1 MRSRLRLRKARW
13 GLLLALIPGLLGI
26 GLTHWAPS
34 ASLEKAG
41 GLDQLFL
48 LRGPRTPP
56 AEVCVVAID
65 DDSYGVLERDNT
77 LPWPRGLHA
86 ELIRT
91 LKREGARA
99 VAFDVLFTDPGA
111 DPAQDAS
118 LTAALAESNNV
129 VLGASMELTQDPLFN
144 EARLLEP
151 LETFKGAAAAVAE
164 VNLSTDSDGVLRYAW
179 PAREGHPG
187 LALAAYELAT
197 GDTSQRTANARQL
210 DYYGPARTIKTV
222 SIYQALD
229 PTQYLPP
236 GFFKN
241 KLVFVGVSMGAAAG
255 LAAKDEF
262 LTPYRGAH
270 GSMTFG
276 VEVHATLAANLLERR
291 EIKLLDRRSEVV
303 LLLLLPLVAS
313 LTFMALRPLVGGAA
327 FLALL
332 AAPWVMAYFAFSMAN
347 LWIPVVIPSA
357 IQLPISYGLSLI
369 WYYLTTVRDRE
380 KIKRA
385 FGLYLSPEMIRRI
398 AEDPDAVN
406 LGGQELVGTAVF
418 TDIKGFTSIAE
429 GMSAEATAGM
439 LNAYFSDAT
448 RHVFDAGGTLIKF
461 IGDAVFAIW
470 GAPIRRDDHATQACI
485 AALALARAQRADGGD
500 SGPVARL
507 VTRIGVHTGPM
518 LVGNLGS
525 AQRFDYTAI
534 GDAVNLASRI
544 EGLNKAFGTLALASG
559 ETIRATDG
567 RFVTRPL
574 GRVRVVGRNE
584 PVELHELIATRDE
597 AGRADA
603 EFLDA
608 FAAARAHFEAG
619 RFDEA
624 ADGFRAALAASGG
637 ADQASAFFVRSAEDL
652 AAAPPPVWDGV
663 VVFETK

>member
-1 MRSRLRLRKARW
+1 MAPRRRLRKTRS
-13 GLLLALIPGLLGI
+13 GLLLALIPGILGI
-26 GLTHWAPS
+26 VLTHWAL
-34 ASLEKAG
+34 AVSLEKAG

-48 LRGPRTPP
+48 LRGTRTPP
-56 AEVCVVAID
+56 REVCVVAID
-65 DDSYGVLERDNT
+65 DDSYGVLGRDNT
-77 LPWPRGLHA
+77 LAWPRGLHA
-86 ELIRT
+86 DLIRT

-99 VAFDVLFTDPGA
+99 VAFDVLFTDPGV
-111 DPAQDAS
+111 DVEQDAAF
-118 LTAALAESNNV
+118 TTALAESKIV
-129 VLGASMELTQDPLFN
+129 VLGASMEIIQDPLFN

-151 LETFKGAAAAVAE
+151 YEPFKNAAARVAD
-164 VNLSTDSDGVLRYAW
+164 VNLPTDSDGVLRYAW
-179 PAREGHPG
+179 PSREDRPG

-197 GDTSQRTANARQL
+197 GDTSQRTRNTRHL
-210 DYYGPARTIKTV
+210 DYYGPARAIKTV

-229 PTQYLPP
+229 PKQYLPP
-236 GFFKN
+236 GFFKD
-241 KLVFVGVSMGAAAG
+241 KIVFVGKSIDAVPGKAE
-255 LAAKDEF
+255 KDAF

-270 GSMTFG
+270 GSTTFG
-276 VEVHATLAANLLERR
+276 VEIHATLAANLLEHR
-291 EIKLLDRRSEVV
+291 EIRLLDHRLEIL
-303 LLLLLPLVAS
+303 LLLLLPLVS
-313 LTFMALRPLVGGAA
+313 TLTFIYLRPLAGGAA

-332 AAPWVMAYFAFSMAN
+332 VAPWAMGYVAFTRRE
-347 LWIPVVIPSA
+347 LWVPVVIPSA
-357 IQLPISYGLSLI
+357 VQLPVSYGLSLI

-429 GMSAEATAGM
+429 GMSAPETAAM

-448 RHVFDAGGTLIKF
+448 RHVFDAGGTLIKY

-470 GAPIRRDDHATQACI
+470 GAPIRRDDHATQACV
-485 AALALARAQRADGGD
+485 AALALARAQEAVGPDA
-500 SGPVARL
+500 GPVASL

-559 ETIRATDG
+559 EAIAATDG
-567 RFVTRPL
+567 RFITRSL
-574 GRVRVVGRNE
+574 GRARVVGRTE

-597 AGRADA
+597 TGRSDSAL
-603 EFLDA
+603 LDA
-608 FAAARAHFEAG
+608 FAAARGDFEAG
-619 RFDEA
+619 RFEKA
-624 ADGFRAALAASGG
+624 AAGFRAALALTGG
-637 ADQASAFFVRSAEDL
+637 KDGPSTFFLKNAERL
-652 AAAPPPVWDGV
+652 AASPPPSWDGV
-663 VVFETK
+663 VVFESK

>member
-1 MRSRLRLRKARW
+1 MRSRLRLRKTRS
-13 GLLLALIPGLLGI
+13 GLLLGLIPGLLGI
-26 GLTHWAPS
+26 ALTHWAPS

-56 AEVCVVAID
+56 AAVCVVAID
-65 DDSYGVLERDNT
+65 TDSYTVLERDS
-77 LPWPRGLHA
+77 LLAWPRGLHA
-86 ELIRT
+86 NLVRT
-91 LKREGARA
+91 LKSEGARA
-99 VAFDVLFTDPGA
+99 VAFDVLFTDPGEY
-111 DPAQDAS
+111 PEQDA
-118 LTAALAESNNV
+118 AFAKAIEESGNV
-129 VLGASMELTQDPLFN
+129 VLGTSVEFTEDPLFVQSQVQ
-144 EARLLEP
+144 EP
-151 LETFKGAAAAVAE
+151 YGPFMKATATVGD
-164 VNLSTDSDGVLRYAW
+164 VNLPHDSDGVIRYTW
-179 PAREGHPG
+179 PEREERSG
-187 LALAAYELAT
+187 LALAAYVLAT
-197 GDTSQRTANARQL
+197 GDTTNGTSEARWL
-210 DYYGPARTIKTV
+210 DYYGPARAIKTV

-229 PTQYLPP
+229 PKQYLPP
-236 GFFKN
+236 GFFKD
-241 KLVFVGVSMGAAAG
+241 KIVFVGGSRDAVPG
-255 LAAKDEF
+255 LAEKDAF
-262 LTPYRGAH
+262 LTPFRGKH
-270 GSMTFG
+270 GSTTFG
-276 VEVHATLAANLLERR
+276 VEIHATIAANLLEHRQV
-291 EIKLLDRRSEVV
+291 KLLDRRLEIL
-303 LLLLLPLVAS
+303 LLLLLPLMS
-313 LTFMALRPLVGGAA
+313 TLTFIYLRPLAGGVA
-327 FLALL
+327 FVALL
-332 AAPWVMAYFAFSMAN
+332 AAPWALGYVAFIGWG
-347 LWIPVVIPSA
+347 LWLPVVLPSA
-357 IQLPISYGLSLI
+357 IQLPVSYGLSLI

-429 GMSAEATAGM
+429 GMSAQETAAM

-448 RHVFDAGGTLIKF
+448 RHVFDAGGTLIKY

-485 AALALARAQRADGGD
+485 AALALARAQKAEGADA
-500 SGPVARL
+500 GPVARL

-559 ETIRATDG
+559 ETMRATDG

-574 GRVRVVGRNE
+574 GRVRVVGRHE

-597 AGRADA
+597 TGRTDAGL
-603 EFLDA
+603 LDA
-608 FAAARAHFEAG
+608 FAAALRAFEAG

-624 ADGFRAALAASGG
+624 AAGFRAAIALTGGKDGAS
-637 ADQASAFFVRSAEDL
+637 SFFLQSAERL
-652 AAAPPPVWDGV
+652 AAAPPPSWDGV

>member
-1 MRSRLRLRKARW
+1 
-13 GLLLALIPGLLGI
+13 
-26 GLTHWAPS
+26 
-34 ASLEKAG
+34 
-41 GLDQLFL
+41 
-48 LRGPRTPP
+48 
-56 AEVCVVAID
+56 
-65 DDSYGVLERDNT
+65 
-77 LPWPRGLHA
+77 
-86 ELIRT
+86 
-91 LKREGARA
+91 
-99 VAFDVLFTDPGA
+99 
-111 DPAQDAS
+111 
-118 LTAALAESNNV
+118 
-129 VLGASMELTQDPLFN
+129 
-144 EARLLEP
+144 
-151 LETFKGAAAAVAE
+151 
-164 VNLSTDSDGVLRYAW
+164 
-179 PAREGHPG
+179 
-187 LALAAYELAT
+187 
-197 GDTSQRTANARQL
+197 
-210 DYYGPARTIKTV
+210 
-222 SIYQALD
+222 
-229 PTQYLPP
+229 
-236 GFFKN
+236 
-241 KLVFVGVSMGAAAG
+241 
-255 LAAKDEF
+255 
-262 LTPYRGAH
+262 
-270 GSMTFG
+270 
-276 VEVHATLAANLLERR
+276 
-291 EIKLLDRRSEVV
+291 
-303 LLLLLPLVAS
+303 
-313 LTFMALRPLVGGAA
+313 MALRPLVGGAA

-485 AALALARAQRADGGD
+485 AALALARAQGADGGD
-500 SGPVARL
+500 SGPVSRL

-603 EFLDA
+603 GLLDA